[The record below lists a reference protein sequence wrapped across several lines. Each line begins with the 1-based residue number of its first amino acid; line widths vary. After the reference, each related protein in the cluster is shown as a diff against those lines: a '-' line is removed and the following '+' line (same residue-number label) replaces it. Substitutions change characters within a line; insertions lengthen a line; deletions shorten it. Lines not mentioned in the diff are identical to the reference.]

1 MKYIAHGLACAV
13 LAVGGLS
20 LAPGAQAVGTGTDG
34 CTPGYWK
41 NHTSNWEEAG
51 TNKKVAS
58 FFDVGSFTA
67 VGNMTFLQ
75 ALQGSGGTGTAG
87 AARILARS
95 AVAAWLNA
103 AHDDLGYPLTRGE
116 IGNMVGS
123 AFASGSR
130 AEMLR
135 VAAELDS
142 LNNSDCPLN

>member
-1 MKYIAHGLACAV
+1 MKRIAHGLVCAV
-13 LAVGGLS
+13 FTIGGLAA
-20 LAPGAQAVGTGTDG
+20 APGAQATGTGTDG

-41 NHTSNWEEAG
+41 NHTSNWEEAR
-51 TNKKVAS
+51 TTKLVKSA
-58 FFDVGSFTA
+58 FDVGTFTA

-75 ALQGSGGTGTAG
+75 ALQGGGGTGTTG

-103 AHDDLGYPLTRGE
+103 AHDDLGYPLTRAQ
-116 IGNMVGS
+116 IKRMVDA

-130 AEMLR
+130 AEMIR
-135 VAAELDS
+135 VAARLDS